1 MEAVSHAQGTGF
13 FEDMFFGTY
22 RCAIQE
28 LSMPKYRNLSEVKPM
43 TSAIQWNI
51 YIIWIMYIFQA
62 FLMAVVFLNF
72 IIGVISSVYNKVY
85 DHKYFLKFK
94 Q

>member
-28 LSMPKYRNLSEVKPM
+28 LSMPDYSNLTHAKHF
-43 TSAIQWNI
+43 TSAIQANI
-51 YIIWIMYIFQA
+51 YIIWIMYIF
-62 FLMAVVFLNF
+62 
-72 IIGVISSVYNKVY
+72 
-85 DHKYFLKFK
+85 
-94 Q
+94 